1 MKIKNTKILRLPAY
15 TTILC
20 QTFSSD
26 GNYLAVGSD
35 FGRIAIYKIST
46 LVSEGRNSKDKT
58 NDLLNK
64 STIKKNSSLF
74 YFDVG
79 SNDVLATREI
89 YKVLYCYHSFND
101 KSVKLNSLF
110 KIFLICII

>member
-20 QTFSSD
+20 QSFSLD

-35 FGRIAIYKIST
+35 FGRIAIYKISV
-46 LVSEGRNSKDKT
+46 LVSEGRQPKDKS
-58 NDLLNK
+58 NDALNK
-64 STIKKNSSLF
+64 CTTKKNSSFF

-79 SNDVLATREI
+79 SNEVLAAREI
-89 YKVLYCYHSFND
+89 YKVIML
-101 KSVKLNSLF
+101 
-110 KIFLICII
+110 

>member
-58 NDLLNK
+58 NDLDK

-79 SNDVLATREI
+79 SNDVLAAREI
-89 YKVLYCYHSFND
+89 YKVINI
-101 KSVKLNSLF
+101 SLL
-110 KIFLICII
+110 LI

>member
-20 QTFSSD
+20 QRFSSD

-58 NDLLNK
+58 NDLDK

-79 SNDVLATREI
+79 SNDVLAAREI
-89 YKVLYCYHSFND
+89 YKVIYRYY
-101 KSVKLNSLF
+101 
-110 KIFLICII
+110 